1 MGERSYG
8 IFEAVHLGLQL
19 PMVIPMMP
27 VVSLNTF
34 GTRRLKTS
42 SELAGAYDNAP
53 VSWDSK
59 VDKFDKRLSL
69 VRQQFMKSER
79 SVRERWEME
88 VRDVSLYEFYWK
100 YAVSRGRVYISK
112 TSPAIMVTPAISS
125 NAAQVDHP
133 RHAFYARTCVVA
145 FWRMMSTSRRY
156 ALMEHVA
163 DLHKD
168 HRRWGGSW
176 FEDPVMHAGESPSL
190 LDRHLGVFDLMCFD
204 SPKRQEV
211 RWSQNDA
218 GGFRC
223 TVFRR
228 ARGS

>member
-8 IFEAVHLGLQL
+8 FFVAVHLGLQL

-100 YAVSRGRVYISK
+100 YVVSRGRVYISK

-156 ALMEHVA
+156 ALMEHVP

-176 FEDPVMHAGESPSL
+176 FEDPFMHA
-190 LDRHLGVFDLMCFD
+190 
-204 SPKRQEV
+204 
-211 RWSQNDA
+211 
-218 GGFRC
+218 
-223 TVFRR
+223 
-228 ARGS
+228 